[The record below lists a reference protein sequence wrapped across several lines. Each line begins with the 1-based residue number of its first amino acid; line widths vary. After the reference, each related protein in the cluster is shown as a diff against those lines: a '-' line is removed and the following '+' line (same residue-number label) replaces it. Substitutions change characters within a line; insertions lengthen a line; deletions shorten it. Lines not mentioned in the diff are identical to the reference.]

1 MINLGCLLARLKI
14 SRILINIGN
23 IDQTVSVWVC
33 YKVQYA
39 CFFLEWSFSGTTI
52 WGYCLHI
59 FAQELHFRIT
69 SLKVVLMKNKCN
81 KLLCSCKGWWEIT
94 STVSLTPSEALHYGI
109 PNTTLPV
116 YFFSCST
123 LLFLSGVY
131 YLLQTLTL
139 CMCIIHCWIRQIQ
152 QKVDNT
158 LNSRH
163 NKVHRIVTLTIYN
176 AH

>member
-14 SRILINIGN
+14 SRILINNGN
-23 IDQTVSVWVC
+23 IAQTVSVWVC

-52 WGYCLHI
+52 YGYCLHI

-94 STVSLTPSEALHYGI
+94 STVSLTPSGALHYGI
-109 PNTTLPV
+109 PCTTLPV

-123 LLFLSGVY
+123 LLFLSGVGCLPSTANTDFVHVHY
-131 YLLQTLTL
+131 SLL
-139 CMCIIHCWIRQIQ
+139 
-152 QKVDNT
+152 V
-158 LNSRH
+158 
-163 NKVHRIVTLTIYN
+163 
-176 AH
+176 